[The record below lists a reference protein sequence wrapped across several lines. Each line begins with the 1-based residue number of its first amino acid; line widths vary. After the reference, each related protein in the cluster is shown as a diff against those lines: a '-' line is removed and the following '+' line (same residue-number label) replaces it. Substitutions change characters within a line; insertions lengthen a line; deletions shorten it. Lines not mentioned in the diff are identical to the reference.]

1 MASRPVRRESRLR
14 LMAARNR
21 AGEAVKRLPN
31 HVCSQ
36 SMVAPGFSHL
46 VKALAWAYAVREQDV
61 RDGLE
66 HLATQLGACPVC
78 VLAEL
83 FSDANEGA
91 PLWFGRVLD
100 EAYDRSE
107 LRPESAQL
115 TEQLGWA
122 AMVTLGAKSEA
133 QSRHVLARASRPI
146 AQA

>member
-14 LMAARNR
+14 LIAARNR
-21 AGEAVKRLPN
+21 AGESAKRLPN
-31 HVCSQ
+31 HVCSR

-46 VKALAWAYAVREQDV
+46 VKALAWAYAVREEDV

-66 HLATQLGACPVC
+66 HLSVQLGACPVC

-83 FSDANEGA
+83 FADANEGA

-133 QSRHVLARASRPI
+133 QSRHVLARASRSI